1 MTLTILFSAP
11 DDDWNDYREV
21 LPETLRAVGIDA
33 TVTRE
38 ADAADVDYIVYAP
51 NDTLTDFAPFTRT
64 KAVLSLWAGVEKIVT
79 NPSLTQPLCR
89 MVDDGLALGMRDYV
103 VGHVMRAHLGA
114 DRYTRATAPHWD
126 KHVPPLARDRKVA
139 VLGLG
144 ELGATCAEALASL
157 GFDVHGW
164 SRRAK
169 PADAFPTLSCHHGE
183 DGLTEALAG
192 ADVVVT
198 LLPDTCQTHS
208 ILNADRLSALSY
220 GAAVINPGRGV
231 LIDDE
236 ALIAAIKCGQVGS
249 ATLDVFRVEP
259 LPDDHPF
266 WSVPQITITPHIAA
280 ATRPD
285 TASAVIAENIKR
297 GETGQDFL
305 HRVDRTAGY

>member
-38 ADAADVDYIVYAP
+38 ADAATVDYIVYAP

-126 KHVPPLARDRKVA
+126 KHVPPLHATAR
-139 VLGLG
+139 
-144 ELGATCAEALASL
+144 
-157 GFDVHGW
+157 W
-164 SRRAK
+164 
-169 PADAFPTLSCHHGE
+169 
-183 DGLTEALAG
+183 
-192 ADVVVT
+192 
-198 LLPDTCQTHS
+198 
-208 ILNADRLSALSY
+208 
-220 GAAVINPGRGV
+220 
-231 LIDDE
+231 
-236 ALIAAIKCGQVGS
+236 
-249 ATLDVFRVEP
+249 
-259 LPDDHPF
+259 PF
-266 WSVPQITITPHIAA
+266 WVWASWARPVPRRSPPSDLMFMDGHAA
-280 ATRPD
+280 QNPPMPSPR
-285 TASAVIAENIKR
+285 
-297 GETGQDFL
+297 
-305 HRVDRTAGY
+305 